1 MFIYSPKHFGD
12 GKLKF
17 PVTQQSLKWKKTYS
31 FTFSHW
37 QFTVLFL
44 PVMLLEWADRTWQ
57 GRPVPQ
63 IDWFAILSNCIFCRC
78 FFKEG
83 FVDFVDFEYP
93 WVHQYVQIF
102 KRVKFKNGFAR
113 SVLFAWCN
121 STELSERAFT
131 YRTYLNPFNIMTT
144 VLSAAHWQLSSC
156 YIHTVRV
163 FRRPFP
169 LVAWLSPLLGTCF
182 VAQMLKMH
190 QPDPFSTSYTL
201 SFCPQRPKPILP
213 ILGGRW
219 LLPSRRGGLQQ
230 HLCNS
235 EMLQLQLLSL
245 LLGPL
250 VGTSRGARNLPVNSP
265 WSRR

>member
-83 FVDFVDFEYP
+83 FVDFVDFVYP

-102 KRVKFKNGFAR
+102 KRVKFKNGFAL

-144 VLSAAHWQLSSC
+144 VLSAAHWQLSPC
-156 YIHTVRV
+156 YIHTVGV

-182 VAQMLKMH
+182 VAQMLKVH

-201 SFCPQRPKPILP
+201 SFCPQRPKPIFAHP
-213 ILGGRW
+213 
-219 LLPSRRGGLQQ
+219 
-230 HLCNS
+230 
-235 EMLQLQLLSL
+235 
-245 LLGPL
+245 
-250 VGTSRGARNLPVNSP
+250 
-265 WSRR
+265 